1 MSLYKGVGGCCS
13 ESCSLGADVYRH
25 HRSEEFVPR
34 IAIAASAGPN
44 MVVDASALL
53 LEIDLA
59 LDRVRAAAQA
69 LLGLADTLEE
79 RRRTLINK
87 QRLAV
92 ALDQRMQ
99 GAWETLPQ
107 HLPLSFR
114 GEVFH
119 VEKRRLLAHPESLLS
134 RAVPLTAMRSRTS
147 QPYFFDFR
155 SASFRGI
162 AGFLETGT
170 LFYND
175 VDEYDLEITEDL
187 IVYLRLPVKRKVWGY
202 RSSVCLVGHSGPVF
216 AATQLAD
223 GRLCSGS
230 MDSTLK
236 LWNVFSCECECTL
249 GAHARAVTCVLQRG
263 DGRVCAGSADGTI
276 SFWDLVDGA
285 RTSMLRS
292 DSPVTCLLQLGDG
305 RLVSGHKDGRLV
317 RWGYDNDIGDD
328 FCEPKTSPAVALAEL
343 SLGRFASAHHYDRY
357 NQGTVS
363 IWSAANFRLLRS
375 IIVSGGFISM
385 RAVTPDSLLISLDDA
400 AMLCDT
406 TDDFSL
412 RLLLRYTAT
421 SSCPSIVLADSRLVS
436 VQGHSVCI
444 HEGHWDSPGAAATT
458 IPCVLNVSFVLQL
471 RDGRLCVASSTSR
484 LQHSFAIWR

>member
-1 MSLYKGVGGCCS
+1 M
-13 ESCSLGADVYRH
+13 
-25 HRSEEFVPR
+25 PR
-34 IAIAASAGPN
+34 LATAASAGPN

-79 RRRTLINK
+79 RRRTLISK

-99 GAWETLPQ
+99 GEWETLPQ

-114 GEVFH
+114 GEVFEI
-119 VEKRRLLAHPESLLS
+119 EKRRLLAHPESLLS
-134 RAVPLTAMRSRTS
+134 RALPLTAMRSRHA

-155 SASFRGI
+155 SASFRRI
-162 AGFLETGT
+162 VGFLETGT
-170 LFYND
+170 FFYED
-175 VDEYDLEITEDL
+175 VDEYDLGITEDL
-187 IVYLRLPVKRKVWGY
+187 IAYLRLPVERKVWGY
-202 RSSVCLVGHSGPVF
+202 RTSVRLVDHSGPVF

-230 MDSTLK
+230 MDSSLK
-236 LWNVFSCECECTL
+236 LWDVFSYECESTL
-249 GAHARAVTCVLQRG
+249 GAHTRAVTCVLQLG

-276 SFWDLVDGA
+276 SFWDLVNGA

-292 DSPVTCLLQLGDG
+292 DSPVTYLLQLSDG

-317 RWGYDNDIGDD
+317 RWSCEINFGDE
-328 FCEPKTSPAVALAEL
+328 FCEPKTSSAVALAEL
-343 SLGRFASAHHYDRY
+343 GLGRLASAHHYDRY
-357 NQGTVS
+357 NEGTVS
-363 IWSAANFRLLRS
+363 IWCAASLRLLRC
-375 IIVSGGFISM
+375 IIVSGGFISL
-385 RAVTPDSLLISLDDA
+385 RAITSNSLLISLDDA

-421 SSCPSIVLADSRLVS
+421 SSCPAIVLADGRLVT
-436 VQGHSVCI
+436 VQGHSIYI
-444 HEGHWDSPGAAATT
+444 HEGRWDSPRAAATT
-458 IPCVLNVSFVLQL
+458 IPCVENVSLVLQL

-484 LQHSFAIWR
+484 LQHSFAIWK